1 MSPFATVSGM
11 NERTQLVPRDVVDY
25 VLRSSRPEHPA
36 LAGLR
41 AATASVPHNVM
52 QIGADQG
59 HLMALLVR
67 LVGARRCIEVGTY
80 TGYSALAVALALP
93 ADGTIITCDVNAEW
107 PAVGQHFWR
116 EAGVESR
123 IDLRV
128 KPALETLDELVAS
141 GGAGTFDFAFI
152 DADKPNYP
160 AYYERLLRLVRKGGL
175 IAVDNTLALAGEPV
189 FRRDSPNAR
198 AMLAF
203 NELVCRDE
211 RVDLAMLTVGEG
223 LSLLRVR

>member
-1 MSPFATVSGM
+1 MS
-11 NERTQLVPRDVVDY
+11 ERTQLVPRDVNDY
-25 VLRSSRPEHPA
+25 VLRSSRREAEA

-41 AATASVPHNVM
+41 AATAAVPHNVM

-59 HLMALLVR
+59 QLMALLVR
-67 LVGARRCIEVGTY
+67 LIGAKRCIELGTY

-93 ADGTIITCDVNAEW
+93 ADGTIVTCDVNAEW
-107 PAVGQHFWR
+107 AAIGQPFWR
-116 EAGVESR
+116 KADVESR
-123 IDLRV
+123 IDLRIG
-128 KPALETLDELVAS
+128 PALETLDRLLGS
-141 GGAGTFDFAFI
+141 GQAGQFDFAFI

-160 AYYERLLRLVRKGGL
+160 AYYERLLTLVRKGGL

-203 NELVCRDE
+203 NELVSRDE